1 MYQDCLLA
9 FRRLKM
15 EKENGLGMKF
25 TYTPTEI
32 SKILGISKRSA
43 YNLCN
48 NTSDFKTIRIGRSV
62 RVMKE
67 SFDQWLGI
75 S

>member
-1 MYQDCLLA
+1 
-9 FRRLKM
+9 M
-15 EKENGLGMKF
+15 EKDNSPGKKF

-32 SKILGISKRSA
+32 SVILGISKRSA

-48 NTSDFKTIRIGRSV
+48 NTSDFKIIRIGRSV
-62 RVMKE
+62 RVMKD